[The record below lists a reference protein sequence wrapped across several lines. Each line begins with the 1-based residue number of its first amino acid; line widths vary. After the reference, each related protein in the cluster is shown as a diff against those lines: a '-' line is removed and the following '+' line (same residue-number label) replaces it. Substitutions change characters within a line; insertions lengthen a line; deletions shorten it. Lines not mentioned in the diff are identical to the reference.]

1 MVDWQKAV
9 FDLSDSKILLYLVQ
23 ERTASYSDLLSSL
36 IQSRSTLAGSLSQLQ
51 SAGLVKRTVR
61 DTRPI
66 QTEYAL
72 TDKGEQFA
80 RQLIELRNTLKL

>member
-23 ERTASYSDLLSSL
+23 RRTASYSDLLSSL
-36 IQSRSTLAGSLSQLQ
+36 VQSRSTLAGSLRQLQ
-51 SAGLVKRTVR
+51 SSGLVKRKVR

-66 QTEYAL
+66 QTEYSL
-72 TDKGEQFA
+72 TDRGERFA
-80 RQLIELRNTLKL
+80 QQLMELRNTLKL